1 MTAGTSMTRYSSP
14 FRELDRLQ
22 DEVNRVFNGWTR
34 GWDDGEPDNTTV
46 WAPLVDI
53 FENEHEVTLKA
64 ELPGVDPKSVD
75 IRLENNVLTL
85 RGERQSEIDREKEQ
99 VLRMERPY
107 GMFSRSFS
115 ISSVVDDSKINA
127 KFNSGVLTV
136 TLPKKEQAKPKRIEI
151 AA

>member
-1 MTAGTSMTRYSSP
+1 MKSATTSMVRYSP

-22 DEVNRVFNGWTR
+22 DEMNRLFTGWTR
-34 GWDDGEPDNTTV
+34 GWANGEPDNSTV

-53 FENEHEVTLKA
+53 FENEEAVTLKA

-75 IRLENNVLTL
+75 IQLENNVLTL
-85 RGERQSEIDREKEQ
+85 KGERKFDGDAEKEN

-107 GMFSRSFS
+107 GNFSRSFS
-115 ISSVVDDSKINA
+115 ISSVVDDSKITA
-127 KFNSGVLTV
+127 KFDSGVLTV
-136 TLPKKEQAKPKRIEI
+136 TLPKKEQAKPKRIQI

>member
-1 MTAGTSMTRYSSP
+1 MTAATNMVRYSP

-22 DEVNRVFNGWTR
+22 DEMNRLFTGWNR
-34 GWDDGEPDNTTV
+34 GWANGEPDSTTL

-53 FENEHEVTLKA
+53 FESAEAVILKA

-85 RGERQSEIDREKEQ
+85 RGERPFDADQEKES

-107 GMFSRSFS
+107 GNFSRSFS
-115 ISSVVDDSKINA
+115 ISSVVDDGKITA
-127 KFNSGVLTV
+127 KFDSGVLTV
-136 TLPKKEQAKPKRIEI
+136 KLPKKEQAKPKRIQI

>member
-1 MTAGTSMTRYSSP
+1 MTASTNMVRYSP

-22 DEVNRVFNGWTR
+22 DEMNRLFSGWNR
-34 GWDDGEPDNTTV
+34 GWAGGEPDNTTL

-53 FENEHEVTLKA
+53 YENEEAITLKA

-75 IRLENNVLTL
+75 IRLENSVLTL
-85 RGERQSEIDREKEQ
+85 KGERPFDVDRQKES

-107 GMFSRSFS
+107 GAFSRSFS
-115 ISSVVDDSKINA
+115 ISSVVDDGNITA
-127 KFNSGVLTV
+127 KFDSGVLTV
-136 TLPKKEQAKPKRIEI
+136 TLPKKEQAKPKRIQI